1 MPLMSELGH
10 DRSFGDVGSMSG
22 LPESGNARHRQAQ
35 SNLTPGGRKKLWDGR
50 CLAAKRRVRTSIRF
64 SKRAPSSDSP
74 PARPIPPKYVRWLH
88 ISHLRAPVP
97 VSSLPPYTNP
107 QIE

>member
-1 MPLMSELGH
+1 ARRPPRDSLF
-10 DRSFGDVGSMSG
+10 FGFGKA
-22 LPESGNARHRQAQ
+22 LQ
-35 SNLTPGGRKKLWDGR
+35 T
-50 CLAAKRRVRTSIRF
+50 AAKPPARPNPQPQPSSAFCFQKSRRRTRRRVRASIRF

-74 PARPIPPKYVRWLH
+74 PARPIPPKYVRRLH